1 MSNKISAGKIELI
14 PFLSWCHNQDIYFAN
29 DHATLTLD
37 NLLNALCKRLGTT
50 TPRTD
55 SLVLPV
61 DVFNSTKFK
70 GYRRDCESNEVLI
83 TIEFIDDVWMVTE
96 SNLPAHDYEFFQP
109 YEVQERKKRIDL
121 DLSEEFIY
129 TLVNIDDQYFMFKGV
144 NIYKDETGYFTTCHQ
159 LDHKDLETVATL
171 LNIPM
176 GKTVIE
182 IFNTIINVLCILGS
196 TYNDKLIEF
205 VSKHINKLNDSEL
218 AKKVQ
223 LHYVGNYRFI
233 GKAHVNYTQLP
244 FNLDYIVS
252 TPMTSDSPI
261 EFIDIKRNISYRIAP
276 DI

>member
-1 MSNKISAGKIELI
+1 MSNKIPTGKIELI
-14 PFLSWCHNQDIYFAN
+14 PFLSWCYNQDIYFAN
-29 DHATLTLD
+29 DHSTLTLE

-55 SLVLPV
+55 SLVLPA

-70 GYRRDCESNEVLI
+70 GYHRDSESSDALI

-96 SNLPAHDYEFFQP
+96 SNLPSQDYEFFQP

-129 TLVNIDDQYFMFKGV
+129 ALDNIDDQYFMFKGV

-159 LDHKDLETVATL
+159 LDYEDLETITTL
-171 LNIPM
+171 LKIPM
-176 GKTVIE
+176 GKTTIE
-182 IFNTIINVLCILGS
+182 IFNTIINVLRILGI

-223 LHYVGNYRFI
+223 LHYVSNYRFI

-261 EFIDIKRNISYRIAP
+261 EFIDIKRNISYRIAAE
-276 DI
+276 I

>member
-1 MSNKISAGKIELI
+1 MSNKIPTGKIELI

-55 SLVLPV
+55 SLVLPI

-70 GYRRDCESNEVLI
+70 GYHRDSESNDALI
-83 TIEFIDDVWMVTE
+83 TIEFIDDAWMVTE
-96 SNLPAHDYEFFQP
+96 SNLPAQDYEFFQP

-121 DLSEEFIY
+121 DLTEEFIY
-129 TLVNIDDQYFMFKGV
+129 ALDNIDDQYFMFKGV

-159 LDHKDLETVATL
+159 LDYEDLETITTL
-171 LNIPM
+171 LKIPM
-176 GKTVIE
+176 GKTTIE
-182 IFNTIINVLCILGS
+182 IFNTIINVLCILGI

-223 LHYVGNYRFI
+223 LHYVSNYRFI

-261 EFIDIKRNISYRIAP
+261 EFIDIKRNISYRIAAE
-276 DI
+276 I